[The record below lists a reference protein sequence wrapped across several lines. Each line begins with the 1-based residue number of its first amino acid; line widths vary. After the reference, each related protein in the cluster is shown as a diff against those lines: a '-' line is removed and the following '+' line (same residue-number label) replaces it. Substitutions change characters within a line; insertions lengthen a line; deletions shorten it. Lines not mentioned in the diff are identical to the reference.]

1 MKQAINLKRPA
12 RPKEL
17 KQVRNSE
24 IKIKKPELK
33 GE

>member
-1 MKQAINLKRPA
+1 MKQAVSLKRPA
-12 RPKEL
+12 RPKNV

-24 IKIKKPELK
+24 IKVKKPELK